1 MKTKFNGILTLL
13 LALVVQLTFAQE
25 KTISGTVVD
34 ETNMPLPGATVVIK
48 GTTTG
53 AATDF
58 DGKYTINANTG
69 DTLTFSYVGYAD
81 QEAVI
86 ATSNTIDISLT
97 LDSSLDEVIVTA
109 LGIKREKASI
119 GAATSTLKSEEI
131 TEGAQTNLSDALK
144 GKVAG
149 VVISGASSDPG
160 SSSGV
165 IIRGMSSISQS
176 NQPLYIVDGIPVAN
190 NSNFSDSLNGSY
202 DFGRGS
208 NDINPD
214 DIESISVVKGASAAS
229 LYGSRGRN
237 GVIIIT
243 TKQGK
248 KNDLTVNVSSTT
260 TFSDILRTPKYQS
273 QFGQGWDGAHFLN
286 ENGSWGPAFDNSLI
300 VWGNTVNNSQKIKRY
315 AFQEDQLE
323 NFFDNGLALSNSVSI
338 AGGSENNIG
347 RISYNNTNVDGIYP
361 TKADS
366 YERNTLSASFQTK
379 SDKLTIGAKLNY
391 VSTIG
396 SAVATGQGLTVMN
409 NLMQIPNDIDITEF
423 SNYTTDPFNNVS
435 NYYTNFGVTNPY
447 FTLNE
452 DGSKNRKERF
462 FGAFDLKYELNTWSD
477 ISYRLGIDT
486 SNSNT
491 KLWTAIV
498 DAEPGSPNDDSS
510 TEQRGS
516 YSEGTALRKEIN
528 HDLFYNL
535 NLDINEN
542 FNISSHFGANYNERE
557 RSSISSSI
565 SSLDIP
571 NYYNLAN
578 SSDAIV
584 SGSSIFRQR
593 SVGVFNSSTFAYKD
607 MLFLN
612 TNIRNDW
619 YSSLPKENQSLLYGG
634 ANLAWN
640 FTKTFP
646 SIKNIVSN
654 GKFRIG
660 YGTSG
665 GEPTS
670 YNVFNATIAGG
681 VDNQG
686 FRNLNF
692 PVAGYNA
699 FEVGN
704 QSANADLK
712 PEVKKEFEIGA
723 DLAFLKN
730 RITVDFSYYIQT
742 VDDLI
747 LALPLPAS
755 SGYTSQLAN
764 IGVMENKGIEAL
776 VNFGVFRNREGFSW
790 DLGFNY
796 TKNDNL
802 LKELDPRLEQVDLGG
817 LSTTGFIAVEGQPL
831 GLLQGNVPLR
841 DPNGNMVVDANG
853 IPIASNTK
861 EIYGDTQY
869 DYTLGINNNF
879 SYKNISFGFAF
890 DIRQGGLMYSRTA
903 EITRFTGNSI
913 TTVINDRQP
922 YIIPGSVQQTPDGSG
937 GFTYTTNTTAIDS
950 EHWDDYYRADA
961 LDRENV
967 IDKSFVKLREVTL
980 GYKLSSKMLSKL
992 PFNELSFTVVGR
1004 NLLLFTPESNQYI
1017 DPETSTFG
1025 TDLSGQFGEF
1035 SANPSTRSMGF
1046 NIKASF

>member
-13 LALVVQLTFAQE
+13 LAFVVQLTFAQE

-53 AATDF
+53 ASTDF
-58 DGKYTINANTG
+58 DGKYSISANTG
-69 DTLTFSYVGYAD
+69 DTLMFSYVGYAD
-81 QEAVI
+81 QS
-86 ATSNTIDISLT
+86 ATIGAQNSINISLVPDT
-97 LDSSLDEVIVTA
+97 SLDEVIVTA
-109 LGIKREKASI
+109 LGIKREKSSI
-119 GAATSTLKSEEI
+119 GSATSTFKSEEI
-131 TEGAQTNLSDALK
+131 TEGSQTNLSDALK

-149 VVISGASSDPG
+149 VVISGASTDPG
-160 SSSGV
+160 ASSGV
-165 IIRGMSSISQS
+165 IIRGMSSISQA
-176 NQPLYIVDGIPVAN
+176 NQPLYVIDGIPIAN
-190 NSNFSDSLNGSY
+190 NSNFSDSLNGGY

-214 DIESISVVKGASAAS
+214 DIESITVIKAASAAA

-237 GVIIIT
+237 GVIVIT
-243 TKQGK
+243 TKGGK
-248 KNDLTVNVSSTT
+248 KDDLRVDVSSTT
-260 TFSDILRTPKYQS
+260 TYSDILRTPKYQN
-273 QFGQGWDGAHFLN
+273 QFGQGWDGQHYLN

-323 NFFDNGLALSNSVSI
+323 NFFDNGLSLHNSISVS
-338 AGGSENNIG
+338 GGSENNTA
-347 RISYNNTNVDGIYP
+347 RLSYSNTNADGIYP
-361 TKADS
+361 TDADS
-366 YERNTLSASFQTK
+366 YERNNLSVSFNTK
-379 SDKLTIGAKLNY
+379 ADKLTFGAKLNY
-391 VSTIG
+391 VNTIG
-396 SAVATGQGLTVMN
+396 SAVSTGQGLTVMN

-423 SNYTTDPFNNVS
+423 SNYQTDPFNNVS

-452 DGSKNRKERF
+452 DGSSNRKERF
-462 FGAFDLKYELNTWSD
+462 FGAFDLKLELNNWSN

-486 SNSNT
+486 SSSYT
-491 KLWTAIV
+491 KIWTAIV
-498 DAEPGSPNDDSS
+498 DAEAGSPNDGSS
-510 TEQRGS
+510 TEQPGS
-516 YSEGTALRKEIN
+516 YSEGTGLRKEIN

-535 NLDINEN
+535 NSDINEN
-542 FNISSHFGANYNERE
+542 LNIISHFGVNYNERE
-557 RSSISSSI
+557 RSASSSSI

-571 NYYNLAN
+571 SYYNLSN
-578 SSDAIV
+578 SSDPIV
-584 SGSSIFRQR
+584 AASSITRQR
-593 SVGVFNSSTFAYKD
+593 SVGVFNSTTFDYKG

-619 YSSLPKENQSLLYGG
+619 YSSVPKKDRSFLYGG
-634 ANLAWN
+634 VDLAWN

-646 SIKNIVSN
+646 GIKNIVNN
-654 GKFRIG
+654 GKFRVG
-660 YGTSG
+660 YGVAG
-665 GEPTS
+665 GEPSS
-670 YNVFNATIAGG
+670 YNVYNDNVPGG
-681 VDNQG
+681 IDNQG

-692 PVAGYNA
+692 PVAGFNA

-704 QSANADLK
+704 RSASPDLK
-712 PEVKKEFEIGA
+712 PETKKEFEIGA

-730 RITVDFSYYIQT
+730 RITVDFSYYVQT

-747 LALPLPAS
+747 LSLPLASS
-755 SGYTSQLAN
+755 SGYTNQLAN
-764 IGVMENKGIEAL
+764 LGVMENKGIEAL
-776 VNFGVFRNREGFSW
+776 VNFGILRKRDGFSW

-796 TKNDNL
+796 TKNDNK
-802 LKELDPRLEQVDLGG
+802 LKELDSQLEQVDLGG
-817 LSTTGFIAVEGQPL
+817 LSTTSFIAVEGQPL

-841 DPNGNMVVDANG
+841 DPNGNIVVDANG
-853 IPIASNTK
+853 IPIASSEK

-869 DYTLGINNNF
+869 DYTLGINNTF

-903 EITRFTGNSI
+903 EITRFTGNSV
-913 TTVINDRQP
+913 TTTINNRQP

-937 GFTYTTNTTAIDS
+937 GFTYSENTVQIDGA
-950 EHWDDYYRADA
+950 HWDDYYRADA

-980 GYKLSSKMLSKL
+980 GYKFSNKMIEKL
-992 PFNELSFTVVGR
+992 PFNDLSFTVVGR

-1035 SANPSTRSMGF
+1035 SANPSTKSIGF

>member
-1 MKTKFNGILTLL
+1 
-13 LALVVQLTFAQE
+13 VQLTFAQE

-53 AATDF
+53 ASTDF
-58 DGKYTINANTG
+58 DGKYTITANTG
-69 DTLTFSYVGYAD
+69 DTLMFSYVGYAD

-86 ATSNTIDISLT
+86 ATSNTIDISLIP
-97 LDSSLDEVIVTA
+97 DSSLDEIIVTA
-109 LGIKREKASI
+109 LGIKREKSSI

-131 TEGAQTNLSDALK
+131 TEGSQTNLSDALK

-160 SSSGV
+160 ASSGV
-165 IIRGMSSISQS
+165 IIRGMSSITGD
-176 NQPLYIVDGIPVAN
+176 NQPLYIIDGIPMAN
-190 NSNFSDSLNGSY
+190 NSNFSDSLDGSY

-214 DIESISVVKGASAAS
+214 DIESISVVKGASASA

-243 TKQGK
+243 TKGGK
-248 KNDLTVNVSSTT
+248 KNDISVNISSTT

-273 QFGQGWDGAHFLN
+273 QFGQGWDGAHYLN

-315 AFQEDQLE
+315 AFQDDQLE
-323 NFFDNGLALSNSVSI
+323 NFFDNGLALSNSISI
-338 AGGSENNIG
+338 AGGTENSTG
-347 RISYNNTNVDGIYP
+347 KISYNNTNVDGIYP

-366 YERNTLSASFQTK
+366 YERNTLSASFETK
-379 SDKLTIGAKLNY
+379 SEKLTIGAKLNY

-396 SAVATGQGLTVMN
+396 SAVATGQGLSVMN
-409 NLMQIPNDIDITEF
+409 NLMQIPNDLDITEF
-423 SNYTTDPFNNVS
+423 SNYTTDEFNNVS

-462 FGAFDLKYELNTWSD
+462 FGAFDIKYDLNNWSNL
-477 ISYRLGIDT
+477 SYRLGLDT
-486 SNSNT
+486 SSSNT
-491 KLWTAIV
+491 KTWTAIV
-498 DAEPGSPNDDSS
+498 AADENTPNAGSS
-510 TEQRGS
+510 TEQEGS
-516 YSEGTALRKEIN
+516 YSEGTHLRKEIN

-535 NLDINEN
+535 NLDLNED
-542 FNISSHFGANYNERE
+542 FSLTSHFGVNYNERE
-557 RSSISSSI
+557 RTTLSSFI

-571 NYYNLAN
+571 RYYNLSN

-584 SGSSIFRQR
+584 SGSNIFRQR
-593 SVGVFNSSTFAYKD
+593 SAGVFNSSTLNYKD

-619 YSSLPKENQSLLYGG
+619 YSSVPKADRSFPYGG

-646 SIKNIVSN
+646 GIKNIVSN

-660 YGTSG
+660 YGITG
-665 GEPTS
+665 GEPVS
-670 YNVFNATIAGG
+670 YNVYNETIAGG
-681 VDNQG
+681 IDNQG

-704 QSANADLK
+704 QTANPGLK
-712 PEVKKEFEIGA
+712 AETKKEFEIGA
-723 DLAFLKN
+723 DLSFLKN

-742 VDDLI
+742 VEDLI
-747 LALPLPAS
+747 MNLPLASS

-764 IGVMENKGIEAL
+764 LGVMENKGIEAL
-776 VNFGVFRNREGFSW
+776 VNFGVFRKRDGFSW

-796 TKNDNL
+796 TKNNNL
-802 LKELDPRLEQVDLGG
+802 LKELDPRLEQVSLGG
-817 LSTTGFIAVEGQPL
+817 LSTTGFIAIEGEPL
-831 GLLQGNVPLR
+831 GLLQGNVPLK
-841 DPNGNMVVDANG
+841 DPNGNIVVDNNG
-853 IPIASNTK
+853 VPIAATEK

-869 DYTLGINNNF
+869 DYTLGINNSF

-922 YIIPGSVQQTPDGSG
+922 YIIPGSVQQASDGSG
-937 GFTYTTNTTAIDS
+937 GFTYSENTTAIDS

-980 GYKLSSKMLSKL
+980 GYKLSTKMLTKL
-992 PFNELSFTVVGR
+992 PFNELSFTLVGR

-1025 TDLSGQFGEF
+1025 TDLAGQFGEF
-1035 SANPSTRSMGF
+1035 SANPSTKSIGF